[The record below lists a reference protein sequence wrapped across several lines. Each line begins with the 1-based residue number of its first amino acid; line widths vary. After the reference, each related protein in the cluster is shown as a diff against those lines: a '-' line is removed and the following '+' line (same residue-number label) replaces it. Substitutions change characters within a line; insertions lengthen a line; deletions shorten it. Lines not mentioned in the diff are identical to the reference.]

1 MLSSDILSVVT
12 FVYGL
17 AFLLFILHL
26 LFKRDAL
33 SVAGD
38 VVVSAGCI
46 AHGAALIL
54 RWAES
59 YRLGWGHVP
68 LSNLYESLIFLSFLL
83 VVVYLVFRLTTG
95 RKFLGAFMITL
106 PLLTLGYA
114 SLSPDVERAI
124 RPLVPALQ
132 SNWLTIHVL
141 TCFMA
146 YAAFAFSFVA
156 AILYLVKKEGEKS
169 VLPSPEVIDEFIY
182 RGIMAGM
189 PLLTLGIITGSAWA
203 HYAWGSYWSWD
214 PKETWSLIT
223 WIIYALYLHL
233 RLMRGWRGVKSAL
246 LSIIGFCAVLFT
258 FLGVN
263 YILSGLH
270 SYL

>member
-1 MLSSDILSVVT
+1 MLSSHILSVVT

-26 LFKRDAL
+26 LFKRNFL
-33 SVAGD
+33 NTAGD
-38 VVVSAGCI
+38 IAVSVGCS

-59 YRLGWGHVP
+59 YRIGWGHVP
-68 LSNLYESLIFLSFLL
+68 LSNLYESLIFFSFLL
-83 VVVYLVFRLTTG
+83 AVVYLVFRLATK
-95 RKFLGAFMITL
+95 RKFLGVFMIPL
-106 PLLTLGYA
+106 PLLALGYA

-124 RPLVPALQ
+124 SPLVPALQ

-156 AILYLVKKEGEKS
+156 AVLYLVKKEGKEG
-169 VLPSPEVIDEFIY
+169 VLPPPEALDDLVY

-223 WIIYALYLHL
+223 WIVYAIFLHL
-233 RLMRGWRGVKSAL
+233 RLMGRWRGTRSAV
-246 LSIIGFCAVLFT
+246 LSIVGFFTVIFT

>member
-1 MLSSDILSVVT
+1 
-12 FVYGL
+12 
-17 AFLLFILHL
+17 
-26 LFKRDAL
+26 
-33 SVAGD
+33 
-38 VVVSAGCI
+38 
-46 AHGAALIL
+46 
-54 RWAES
+54 
-59 YRLGWGHVP
+59 VP
-68 LSNLYESLIFLSFLL
+68 LSNLYESLIFFSFLMA
-83 VVVYLVFRLTTG
+83 VVYLAFRLLTG
-95 RKFLGAFMITL
+95 RKFFGVFMIPL
-106 PLLTLGYA
+106 PLLALGYA

-141 TCFMA
+141 TCFTA
-146 YAAFAFSFVA
+146 YAAFALSFVA
-156 AILYLVKKEGEKS
+156 AVLYLFRKEGEEG
-169 VLPSPEVIDEFIY
+169 VLPPREALDELVY
-182 RGIMAGM
+182 RGIIAGM

-223 WIIYALYLHL
+223 WIVYAIFLHM
-233 RLMRGWRGVKSAL
+233 RLMGRWRGTKSSV
-246 LSIIGFCAVLFT
+246 LSIVGFIAVIFT